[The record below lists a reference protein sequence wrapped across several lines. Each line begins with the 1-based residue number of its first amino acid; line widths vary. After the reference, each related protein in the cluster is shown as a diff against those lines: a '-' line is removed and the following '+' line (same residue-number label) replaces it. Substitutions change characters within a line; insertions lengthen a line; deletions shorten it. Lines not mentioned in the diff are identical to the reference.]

1 MCPRTLGAGAAPAGQ
16 LSPQTGGRADGQ
28 TGGLLQS
35 PPPPL
40 HPIPLPR
47 LLSNVSSPQ
56 FDSTQID
63 IYGAATKHE
72 ELCKGLTHKG

>member
-1 MCPRTLGAGAAPAGQ
+1 MSVRLLPASSPRR
-16 LSPQTGGRADGQ
+16 RADGQTGQ